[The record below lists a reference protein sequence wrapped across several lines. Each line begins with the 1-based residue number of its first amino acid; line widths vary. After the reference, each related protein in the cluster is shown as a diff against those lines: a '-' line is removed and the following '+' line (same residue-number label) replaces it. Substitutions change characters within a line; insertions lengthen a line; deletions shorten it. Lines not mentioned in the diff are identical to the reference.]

1 MDENTTSERSG
12 EDRDITA
19 PPTPTH
25 DAGAPPSNPPTD
37 EEAVR
42 KGEDSLEQA
51 GGGH

>member
-1 MDENTTSERSG
+1 MDENTDQRSP

-19 PPTPTH
+19 PPAPTH
-25 DAGAPPSNPPTD
+25 DAAAPPANPPTD

-42 KGEDSLEQA
+42 KGEDTLEQA